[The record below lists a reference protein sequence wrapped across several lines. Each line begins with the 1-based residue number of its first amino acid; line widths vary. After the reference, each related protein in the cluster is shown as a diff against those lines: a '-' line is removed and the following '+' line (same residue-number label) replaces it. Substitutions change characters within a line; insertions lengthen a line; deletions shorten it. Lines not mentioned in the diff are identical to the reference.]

1 MKNLLEERSYVS
13 YVVEIFFAIWEAN
26 IAWCCRPAEK
36 QLFVASEPEDEEDAD
51 DPEEN
56 SEDETAR
63 KTVRIIRLG

>member
-1 MKNLLEERSYVS
+1 MSRR
-13 YVVEIFFAIWEAN
+13 IFFATWESN
-26 IAWCCRPAEK
+26 IAWTCRSAEK